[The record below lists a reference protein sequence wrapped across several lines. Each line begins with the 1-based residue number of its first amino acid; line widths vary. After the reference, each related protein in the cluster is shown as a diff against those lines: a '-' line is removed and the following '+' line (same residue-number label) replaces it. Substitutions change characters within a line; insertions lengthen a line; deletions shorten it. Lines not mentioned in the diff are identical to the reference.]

1 MTDEQN
7 AATTA
12 QAQGPETV
20 TLTLPRRHHL
30 PGSKTPLTKAGIA
43 EDMITQLSTAVSA
56 LGSLC
61 CEYFMTTE
69 PPEYWALRY
78 GEIANRATVL
88 YHHLDMI
95 QNILSAAYDMP
106 DQYFRDQ
113 LETLITP
120 GE

>member
-1 MTDEQN
+1 
-7 AATTA
+7 
-12 QAQGPETV
+12 
-20 TLTLPRRHHL
+20 
-30 PGSKTPLTKAGIA
+30 
-43 EDMITQLSTAVSA
+43 
-56 LGSLC
+56 
-61 CEYFMTTE
+61 MTTE